1 MLKWHE
7 GYYIEEGIED
17 PDRIRKSIDRRK
29 PEPGIYLLTLSDNP
43 DNLMEIVPAML
54 LIQKNL
60 YRLCPQVIGMARSK
74 DSAISLATSVIEQT
88 YQATGNFNVKEFL
101 NSR

>member
-1 MLKWHE
+1 MLKWYE
-7 GYYIEEGIED
+7 GYYIEEGIKN
-17 PDRIRKSIDRRK
+17 PDRIRESIDRRK

-54 LIQKNL
+54 LVQKNL
-60 YRLCPQVIGMARSK
+60 YRLCPRIIGMARSK
-74 DSAISLATSVIEQT
+74 DSAVQLAQSVIEQT
-88 YQATGNFNVKEFL
+88 YQATGNFNVEEFL